1 MDIAKKF
8 LPLPWRAQFLAFAAL
23 TVFAL
28 PLHAE
33 SGEAPS
39 LTPAQMQEFHKLQQ
53 KMRTVGQQLDEIRQ
67 ETLKTTPKLQE
78 QQEEYQSLLFKTMKE
93 QGSDPDPA
101 LARMREI
108 EGQVQN
114 EDLPEDERKQFIM
127 EYQQKDAQLQQASR
141 DAMQDEKVRKMAESL
156 SQDTVAAMREQD
168 PKTEELLREME
179 QLREEMQGIV
189 AKIKPKPQAGSGSSS
204 E

>member
-8 LPLPWRAQFLAFAAL
+8 LPLPRWAQFIALAAL
-23 TVFAL
+23 AVLAL
-28 PLHAE
+28 PLHAQ

-39 LTPAQMQEFHKLQQ
+39 LTPEQMQEFHKLQQ

-67 ETLKTTPKLQE
+67 ETLKTTPELQE

-156 SQDTVAAMREQD
+156 SQDTVAAMRKQD
-168 PKTEELLREME
+168 PKTEELLQEME

-189 AKIKPKPQAGSGSSS
+189 AKIKPTKPQAGSGS